1 MMSWSI
7 QADEMM
13 NGDEV
18 YGSEGDKVGT
28 VAAVYPG
35 YIVVEKGFFFPTDYY
50 IPRSAIGS
58 VDNDQVYLTVTKDAA
73 LHSGW
78 NAPPADLA
86 AATAAATTG
95 DLSDSDQAGAQRI
108 DSEGE
113 IHIPVFEEE
122 LIATVRPR
130 QTGTVHIEK
139 DVTTEE
145 QTLDVPLTE
154 ERVRVA
160 RRVIDR
166 PATDADTGAFEEM
179 VMEVPL
185 RTETIEVQ
193 KEPRVTEE
201 VVISKEAVQRTEQ
214 VSGTVRHEEV
224 FIDEEG
230 AVNAARV
237 EEGAGTASSA
247 V

>member
-1 MMSWSI
+1 MSWSI
-7 QADEMM
+7 QADETMT
-13 NGDEV
+13 GSEV
-18 YGSEGDKVGT
+18 YGSDGDKVGT
-28 VAAVYPG
+28 IAAVYPG

-78 NAPPADLA
+78 NAKPVDLETV
-86 AATAAATTG
+86 ATATTAG
-95 DLSDSDQAGAQRI
+95 NLSDSNEMAAQRTE
-108 DSEGE
+108 SEGE

-122 LIATVRPR
+122 LVATVRPR

-139 DVTTEE
+139 DVVTEE

-154 ERVRVA
+154 DQVRVE
-160 RRVIDR
+160 RRVVDR
-166 PATDADTGAFEEM
+166 PATEADSGAFEEM

-185 RTETIEVQ
+185 RTETVDVQ

-214 VSGTVRHEEV
+214 VTGTVRREEV
-224 FIDEEG
+224 FVDKVG
-230 AVNAARV
+230 AVDASLI
-237 EEGAGTASSA
+237 EGGSDRASSA
-247 V
+247 A

>member
-1 MMSWSI
+1 MSWSI
-7 QADEMM
+7 QADETMT
-13 NGDEV
+13 GSDV
-18 YGSEGDKVGT
+18 YGSDGDKVGT

-58 VDNDQVYLTVTKDAA
+58 VNSDQVYLTITKDAA

-78 NAPPADLA
+78 NAKPVDLET
-86 AATAAATTG
+86 ATTATTTG
-95 DLSDSDQAGAQRI
+95 DRSDSDQVGPQRI
-108 DSEGE
+108 DSGEE
-113 IHIPVFEEE
+113 IHIPVYEEE
-122 LIATVRPR
+122 LIATTRPR

-145 QTLDVPLTE
+145 QTLDVPVTD
-154 ERVRVA
+154 ERVRIE

-166 PATDADTGAFEEM
+166 PATEADPGAFDEM

-185 RTETIEVQ
+185 RTETVDVQ

-201 VVISKEAVQRTEQ
+201 VVISKEAVRRTEH
-214 VSGTVRHEEV
+214 VTGTVRREEV
-224 FIDEEG
+224 YIDGER
-230 AVNAARV
+230 AVDGTFV
-237 EEGAGTASSA
+237 EEGAGGASSA

>member
-1 MMSWSI
+1 MSWSI
-7 QADEMM
+7 QADETMT
-13 NGDEV
+13 GSEV
-18 YGSEGDKVGT
+18 YGSDGDKVGT
-28 VAAVYPG
+28 IAAVYPG

-58 VDNDQVYLTVTKDAA
+58 VDNDQVYLTVTKDAT

-78 NAPPADLA
+78 NAPPDDLE
-86 AATAAATTG
+86 ATTTATTAG
-95 DLSDSDQAGAQRI
+95 NLSDSNEMAVQRI
-108 DSEGE
+108 ESEGE

-130 QTGTVHIEK
+130 QTGPVPIEK

-154 ERVRVA
+154 DQVRVE

-166 PATDADTGAFEEM
+166 PATEADTGAFEEM

-185 RTETIEVQ
+185 RRETVDVQ

-201 VVISKEAVQRTEQ
+201 VIISKEAVQRTEQ
-214 VSGTVRHEEV
+214 VTGTVRHEEV
-224 FIDEEG
+224 FVGEVG
-230 AVNAARV
+230 AVDGTLV
-237 EEGAGTASSA
+237 EEGAGAASSA

>member
-7 QADEMM
+7 QADETMTES
-13 NGDEV
+13 EV
-18 YGSEGDKVGT
+18 YGSDGDKVGT
-28 VAAVYPG
+28 VAAAYPG

-50 IPRSAIGS
+50 VPRSAIGS
-58 VDNDQVYLTVTKDAA
+58 VDSDQIYLTVTKDAA

-78 NAPPADLA
+78 NAKPVDLE
-86 AATAAATTG
+86 TATTATTAG
-95 DLSDSDQAGAQRI
+95 SLSESNEMAAQRI
-108 DSEGE
+108 ESEGE

-139 DVTTEE
+139 DVVTEE

-154 ERVRVA
+154 EQVRVE

-166 PATDADTGAFEEM
+166 PATEADTGAFEDM

-185 RTETIEVQ
+185 RTETVDVQ

-214 VSGTVRHEEV
+214 VSGTVLHEEV